1 MSGGK
6 VLFIIGMLMERNVTN
21 KVTASSSLVVIVD
34 SSRAH
39 RDLHQGRVRREEIEV
54 EGNKCA

>member
-6 VLFIIGMLMERNVTN
+6 VLFIIGMSMERNVMN

-39 RDLHQGRVRREEIEV
+39 RDLNQGRIRKEEIEA
-54 EGNKCA
+54 EGKCA